1 MAHLAL
7 FLLGPFQVK
16 LDGEPV
22 AAFESDKVRALLA
35 YLAVEADRPHRR
47 ERLAGLLWPE
57 RPEQDA
63 RRNLRYALSNLRA
76 AIGDRA
82 VNDDQCAASPSFL
95 LVSHRTIQFNSASD
109 AWVDVA
115 AFTRLLAS
123 SPDTSDLEQVVD
135 LYRGEFLEGFFGS
148 DSVAFEEWMLL
159 KQEQLGRQA
168 RSALYQLAAMY
179 ERRGEYERALPHIWR
194 QVELDPWQEEARRQL
209 MRVLA
214 LSGQRV
220 GALTQY
226 DAYRKALAE
235 ELSVEPTQATTEL
248 YERIRAGEFDSTP
261 VENQPA
267 ISEEVGATPSDIDA
281 PTPEPRPFTR
291 QHPAK
296 WRRRWLLV
304 WGLLVL
310 VAVAF
315 FLAGWAGFFKK
326 ASSELPVLPSP
337 AGTAGSPVGGLIV
350 DVCDRWRP
358 RPTDDEIPPQICV
371 GDAWGYRVM
380 TVTDNLEFN
389 GIGRLGWSP
398 DGQQIVFEADPSQ
411 GSRCIY
417 VINVD
422 GSNLR
427 RLTEGEGHDSGPAWS
442 PDGQWIALVR
452 WTDLWLVR
460 PDGTD
465 AHELLATG
473 KLPAREVVWSPDS
486 QRIVFLRAVSEAG
499 FSRDEVWV
507 VNRDGSD
514 PRLLY
519 SLDRPTNAEVRLAW
533 SPDGQQV
540 GCFFLSRSESNG
552 LLIDADGGGEPQAVE
567 EVPVWWFPDHWPLW
581 GEAE

>member
-1 MAHLAL
+1 MARLAL
-7 FLLGPFQVK
+7 FLLGPFQVE

-47 ERLAGLLWPE
+47 EKLAGLLWPD
-57 RPEQDA
+57 RPEKDA

-82 VNDDQCAASPSFL
+82 VGDDQCVASPSFL

-115 AFTRLLAS
+115 AFAKLLASS
-123 SPDTSDLEQVVD
+123 SPDTSDLEQAVD

-168 RSALYQLAAMY
+168 RSALYKLAAMY
-179 ERRGEYERALPHIWR
+179 EQRGEYERALPRVWR

-214 LSGQRV
+214 SSGQRV
-220 GALTQY
+220 GALVQY
-226 DAYRKALAE
+226 DAYRKALGE
-235 ELSVEPTQATTEL
+235 ELGVEPTQATTEL
-248 YERIRAGEFDSTP
+248 YERIRAGEFDSMQ
-261 VENQPA
+261 VERQPA
-267 ISEEVGATPSDIDA
+267 IPEGVGTTPLGID
-281 PTPEPRPFTR
+281 TPALEPRPSTR
-291 QHPAK
+291 QRSTKRH
-296 WRRRWLLV
+296 WLLV
-304 WGLLVL
+304 LGLFVL
-310 VAVAF
+310 IAAAF

-326 ASSELPVLPSP
+326 APSELPVLPSP
-337 AGTAGSPVGGLIV
+337 AGTAGPPAGGLIV

-358 RPTDDEIPPQICV
+358 RPTGDETPPQICV
-371 GDAWGYRVM
+371 GDDWGYRVL
-380 TVTDNLEFN
+380 TVTDSLAFS

-427 RLTEGEGHDSGPAWS
+427 RLTEGACHDSGPAWS
-442 PDGQWIALVR
+442 PDGQWIAFVR
-452 WTDLWLVR
+452 WTDLWLAR

-473 KLPAREVVWSPDS
+473 NLPVREVVWSPDS
-486 QRIVFLRAVSEAG
+486 QRIIFLRAVSEAG
-499 FSRDEVWV
+499 FSRDEVWG

-514 PRLLY
+514 SRLLY
-519 SLDRPTNAEVRLAW
+519 SPERPTGAEVKLAW

-540 GCFFLSRSESNG
+540 GCFFLGESVGGG